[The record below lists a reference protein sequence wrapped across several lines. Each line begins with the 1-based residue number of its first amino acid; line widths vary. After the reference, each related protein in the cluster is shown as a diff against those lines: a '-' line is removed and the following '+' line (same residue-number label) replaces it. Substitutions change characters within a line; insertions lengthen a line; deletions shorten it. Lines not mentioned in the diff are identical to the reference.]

1 MPDIPFDTLIIL
13 LIVLASLIGRM
24 LQKKKEQQG
33 DTPSPTPLQPR
44 EQRNPSEG
52 EEAPRQVDLGEALR
66 DFWKKAQESVQP
78 QPATEPTF
86 EEEEPQPPSAR
97 QKFVESETAEDSFSS
112 SDSDFDKTVRRKM
125 EEVQRKVESGRHD
138 TAMVEVKKDES
149 ITKFV
154 IDDLRQENSLRKAFL
169 LKEILDQPVSLRSGF
184 GHGINA

>member
-1 MPDIPFDTLIIL
+1 MTDIPFENLIIL
-13 LIVLASLIGRM
+13 LLVLASLIGRM
-24 LQKKKEQQG
+24 FQKKKEQG

-44 EQRNPSEG
+44 EQQNPSEG
-52 EEAPRQVDLGEALR
+52 EEVPRQVDLGEALR

-86 EEEEPQPPSAR
+86 EEEEPQPPAAR
-97 QKFVESETAEDSFSS
+97 QKFVETKTSEDPFSS

-125 EEVQRKVESGRHD
+125 EEAQRKVEAGRHD
-138 TAMVEVKKDES
+138 TGMAEVKKGEA
-149 ITKFV
+149 ITKSV

-184 GHGINA
+184 GHEINA